1 MAVNLGRHAGM
12 VAAIGLVFTIVVG
25 AGITRLEFATGQDSY
40 LNSDSQIYKDNV
52 AYQKLFGGQ
61 AMLSS
66 IVMEGDAKVEDLF
79 TPEGRKTM
87 ETIEKRLYDIGVL
100 GVISPATALEFSN
113 NLSFNKEGDI
123 TKSIAGEAQL
133 RAIEVTT
140 DTDAKA
146 LRATDALETAGKA
159 ASITPEKRTLDNPEW
174 VKFLLYDNQ
183 GEIRSA
189 LRSAFPDSTHAQM
202 VVRMPGNLS
211 IEAEGA
217 LSDKVMSVT

>member
-1 MAVNLGRHAGM
+1 M

-79 TPEGRKTM
+79 TPAGMKTM
-87 ETIEKRLYDIGVL
+87 KSVEKRLYDMGVL
-100 GVISPATALEFSN
+100 GVITPATALEFSH
-113 NLSFNKEGDI
+113 NLSSNADGDI
-123 TKSIAGEAQL
+123 TKSIVGAAQL
-133 RAIEVTT
+133 RALEVTT
-140 DTDAKA
+140 DANAKS
-146 LRATDALETAGKA
+146 LRTTDALKTVTKA
-159 ASITPEKRTLDNPEW
+159 AAITPDKRTLDNPEW

-189 LRSAFPDSTHAQM
+189 LRSAFPT
-202 VVRMPGNLS
+202 VRTPRWS
-211 IEAEGA
+211 
-217 LSDKVMSVT
+217 